1 MSSKKTVDKDKGG
14 SSELLT
20 PSSSFKFRRA
30 KDKDTT
36 LTSARTGFKLGR
48 NRNEEGSTIES
59 VREAF
64 RLEQPEGRSR
74 VYSATR
80 RSSCKQFLVTLTIAA
95 VIAFLIVLV
104 NDAVVVVYL
113 EHQNQQLK
121 DSDTSLAQDAQL
133 GDTSLQTTLM
143 EQIQSLQSNFTAEL
157 GAMKLK
163 LSDTEDRLANAT
175 NMIVALEH
183 KHLEAFEIMQ
193 QALNIAEEKLEN
205 ATDKIS
211 LLEENHA
218 AAVKQM
224 EEELVATN
232 KQLHNATV
240 RIEVLE
246 SELSTGI
253 ATLNATKASV
263 VAVSEL
269 TDRLVLLDGEKA
281 SRAELG
287 VLSTNLT
294 QADNEI
300 RQKLDELSNS
310 ALNQTHHDQL
320 QDFIAI
326 FASTKAN
333 QSDFEMLVAR
343 VETLQNSTDEL
354 SHTLD
359 DTTGVLQM
367 DIQDLFI
374 VAHNATLAVASK
386 ARQLET
392 ISEQVAFLNTT
403 KVERAEFDRLSANLT
418 SLRNTTS
425 RTDRQ
430 LRYDIDDL
438 ADGTIN
444 RTHHDELQ
452 DIVNMF
458 AETKANLSD
467 LKALEKEVST
477 LSRDINGS
485 ISELTR
491 DLTTLGE
498 TVQTVAATVEEQDV
512 DALTNRVGNLDR
524 DLGMLNDT
532 VNAERSEVE
541 QLQSESS
548 SLDGKVTEH
557 ISSSQETHNQLA
569 SDITDNENQI
579 NANTNEIS
587 DVEDSISQLQTQSS
601 AYSLGTTSSWMI
613 AITVSL
619 VLLNIVSIPN

>member
-1 MSSKKTVDKDKGG
+1 MSSKKTVDKEKGG

-30 KDKDTT
+30 KDKDTKPT
-36 LTSARTGFKLGR
+36 LARTGVKLGR
-48 NRNEEGSTIES
+48 NRNEEESSIES

-64 RLEQPEGRSR
+64 GLEQPEGRSR

-80 RSSCKQFLVTLTIAA
+80 RSSCKHFLVTLTIGA

-133 GDTSLQTTLM
+133 GDTSIQTTLM
-143 EQIQSLQSNFTAEL
+143 EQIQNLKSNFTAAL
-157 GAMKLK
+157 GAM
-163 LSDTEDRLANAT
+163 
-175 NMIVALEH
+175 EH
-183 KHLEAFEIMQ
+183 KHLQAFEIIQ
-193 QALNIAEEKLEN
+193 QTLNIAEEKLEN

-218 AAVKQM
+218 AAVKKM
-224 EEELVATN
+224 EEELIATN
-232 KQLHNATV
+232 EQLHNAIV

-246 SELSTGI
+246 SELSI
-253 ATLNATKASV
+253 AGGAIVTLNATKASV
-263 VAVSEL
+263 VAVSEV
-269 TDRLVLLDGEKA
+269 TDRLSLQVIEKA
-281 SRAELG
+281 SRAEFV
-287 VLSTNLT
+287 VLSANLT
-294 QADNEI
+294 LLAEVSTQAHKDI
-300 RQKLDELSNS
+300 RQELNELSNT

-333 QSDFEMLVAR
+333 QSNFEILVSR
-343 VETLQNSTDEL
+343 VATIQNSTDEL
-354 SHTLD
+354 SQTLEY
-359 DTTGVLQM
+359 TTGELEV
-367 DIQDLFI
+367 DIHDLLT
-374 VAHNATLAVASK
+374 VAHNATLAVAS
-386 ARQLET
+386 
-392 ISEQVAFLNTT
+392 ISGQVAVLKTT
-403 KVERAEFDRLSANLT
+403 KVERAELDSLSANLT
-418 SLRNTTS
+418 SLRSTTS
-425 RTDRQ
+425 RIDQ
-430 LRYDIDDL
+430 KLRYDIDDL

-452 DIVNMF
+452 EIVNMF

-467 LKALEKEVST
+467 LKALEKRVYN

-491 DLTTLGE
+491 DLTTLGVALGE
-498 TVQTVAATVEEQDV
+498 TVQTVAAVVEEQDV
-512 DALTNRVGNLDR
+512 DALTNEVGNLDR
-524 DLGMLNDT
+524 DLGTLNKT
-532 VNAERSEVE
+532 VNELKAEKS
-541 QLQSESS
+541 QLQNESR

-557 ISSSQETHNQLA
+557 ISSSQETHDQLT
-569 SDITDNENQI
+569 SDITENENQI
-579 NANTNEIS
+579 NANTKEIS

-601 AYSLGTTSSWMI
+601 AYSLGIASSWMM

-619 VLLNIVSIPN
+619 VLLNIVFIPN

>member
-1 MSSKKTVDKDKGG
+1 
-14 SSELLT
+14 
-20 PSSSFKFRRA
+20 
-30 KDKDTT
+30 
-36 LTSARTGFKLGR
+36 
-48 NRNEEGSTIES
+48 
-59 VREAF
+59 
-64 RLEQPEGRSR
+64 

-121 DSDTSLAQDAQL
+121 ESDTSLAQDAQL

-143 EQIQSLQSNFTAEL
+143 EQIQSFRSNFTAEL

-218 AAVKQM
+218 AAVKKM
-224 EEELVATN
+224 EEELIATN
-232 KQLHNATV
+232 KQLHNTTV
-240 RIEVLE
+240 RIEVLQ
-246 SELSTGI
+246 SELSTAGGSI

-269 TDRLVLLDGEKA
+269 TDRLVLLDVEKA

-287 VLSTNLT
+287 VLSTNLM

-320 QDFIAI
+320 LAM

>member
-269 TDRLVLLDGEKA
+269 TDRLALLEREKA

-320 QDFIAI
+320 LAM

>member
-1 MSSKKTVDKDKGG
+1 
-14 SSELLT
+14 
-20 PSSSFKFRRA
+20 
-30 KDKDTT
+30 
-36 LTSARTGFKLGR
+36 
-48 NRNEEGSTIES
+48 
-59 VREAF
+59 
-64 RLEQPEGRSR
+64 

-121 DSDTSLAQDAQL
+121 ESDTSLAQDAQL

-143 EQIQSLQSNFTAEL
+143 EQIQSFRSNFTAEL

-218 AAVKQM
+218 AAVKKM

-269 TDRLVLLDGEKA
+269 TDRLVLLDVEKA

-287 VLSTNLT
+287 VLSTNLM

>member
-246 SELSTGI
+246 SELST
-253 ATLNATKASV
+253 KASV

-320 QDFIAI
+320 LAM

>member
-1 MSSKKTVDKDKGG
+1 M
-14 SSELLT
+14 
-20 PSSSFKFRRA
+20 
-30 KDKDTT
+30 
-36 LTSARTGFKLGR
+36 
-48 NRNEEGSTIES
+48 
-59 VREAF
+59 
-64 RLEQPEGRSR
+64 
-74 VYSATR
+74 YSATR

-205 ATDKIS
+205 VTDKIS

-218 AAVKQM
+218 AAVKKM
-224 EEELVATN
+224 EEELIATN
-232 KQLHNATV
+232 KQLHNTTV

-269 TDRLVLLDGEKA
+269 TDRLALLEREKA

-354 SHTLD
+354 SQTLD

-444 RTHHDELQ
+444 QTHHDELQ

-498 TVQTVAATVEEQDV
+498 TVQRVAATVEEQDV
-512 DALTNRVGNLDR
+512 DALTDHVGNLDR
-524 DLGMLNDT
+524 DLGMLKDT
-532 VNAERSEVE
+532 VNELKTNKSERSEVE

-557 ISSSQETHNQLA
+557 ISSSQETHDQLA
-569 SDITDNENQI
+569 SNITDNENQI

>member
-246 SELSTGI
+246 SELST
-253 ATLNATKASV
+253 KASV

-269 TDRLVLLDGEKA
+269 TDRLVLLDVEKA

>member
-1 MSSKKTVDKDKGG
+1 MSSKKTVDKEKGG

-30 KDKDTT
+30 KDKDTKPT
-36 LTSARTGFKLGR
+36 LARTGVKLGR
-48 NRNEEGSTIES
+48 NRNEEESSIES

-64 RLEQPEGRSR
+64 GLEQPEGRSR

-80 RSSCKQFLVTLTIAA
+80 RSSCKHFLVTLTIGA

-133 GDTSLQTTLM
+133 GDTSIQTTLM
-143 EQIQSLQSNFTAEL
+143 EQIKSLQSNFTAEL
-157 GAMKLK
+157 GAMKWK
-163 LSDTEDRLANAT
+163 LSDTEDRQ
-175 NMIVALEH
+175 H

-218 AAVKQM
+218 AAVKKM
-224 EEELVATN
+224 EEELIATN
-232 KQLHNATV
+232 EQLHDAIA
-240 RIEVLE
+240 RIEVLD
-246 SELSTGI
+246 SELSI
-253 ATLNATKASV
+253 AGGAIVTLNATKASV
-263 VAVSEL
+263 VAVSEV
-269 TDRLVLLDGEKA
+269 TDRLSLQVIEKA
-281 SRAELG
+281 SRAEFV
-287 VLSTNLT
+287 VLSANLT
-294 QADNEI
+294 LLAEVSTQAHKDI
-300 RQKLDELSNS
+300 RQELNELSNT

-333 QSDFEMLVAR
+333 QSNFEILVSR
-343 VETLQNSTDEL
+343 VATIQNSTDEL
-354 SHTLD
+354 SQTLEY
-359 DTTGVLQM
+359 TTGELEV
-367 DIQDLFI
+367 DIHDLLT
-374 VAHNATLAVASK
+374 VAHNATLAVAS
-386 ARQLET
+386 
-392 ISEQVAFLNTT
+392 ISGQVAVLKTT
-403 KVERAEFDRLSANLT
+403 KVERAEFDSLSANLS
-418 SLRNTTS
+418 SLRSTTS
-425 RTDRQ
+425 RIDQ
-430 LRYDIDDL
+430 KLRYDIDDL
-438 ADGTIN
+438 ANG
-444 RTHHDELQ
+444 THHEELQ

-467 LKALEKEVST
+467 LKALEKRVYN

-491 DLTTLGE
+491 DLTTLGVALGE
-498 TVQTVAATVEEQDV
+498 TVQTVAAVVEEQDV
-512 DALTNRVGNLDR
+512 DALTNEVGNLDR
-524 DLGMLNDT
+524 DLGTLNKT
-532 VNAERSEVE
+532 VNELKAEKS
-541 QLQSESS
+541 QLQNESR

-557 ISSSQETHNQLA
+557 ISSSQETHDQLT
-569 SDITDNENQI
+569 SDITENENQI
-579 NANTNEIS
+579 NANTKEIS

-601 AYSLGTTSSWMI
+601 AYSLGIASSWMM

-619 VLLNIVSIPN
+619 VLLNIVFIPN